1 LVRHYAAVADAS
13 PIPIVLYNMP
23 ANTGVDLSAEAVEEL
38 SQHANIGGL
47 KESSP
52 DMVKIGRMVQ
62 RCRSGFSVLAGS
74 AGFFLAALAMGASGG
89 VMALANL
96 AARQLHDLAGAFR
109 AGDLDEARRLQASLL
124 DLNRLVTAHHG
135 VAGLKAALDMLGMY
149 GGPVRGPLQPV
160 EASAKEE
167 IRLAMVAAG
176 VVEALA

>member
-1 LVRHYAAVADAS
+1 
-13 PIPIVLYNMP
+13 
-23 ANTGVDLSAEAVEEL
+23 
-38 SQHANIGGL
+38 
-47 KESSP
+47 
-52 DMVKIGRMVQ
+52 
-62 RCRSGFSVLAGS
+62 VLAGS